1 MAIPAK
7 YSKDFQRLGID
18 GDDFITLM
26 ECADHALHNKRIR
39 ESLGNHLDLNDTYLD
54 ELAGKLRA
62 FMNPEG
68 NDDAND

>member
-1 MAIPAK
+1 MTIPAK

-18 GDDFITLM
+18 GSDFLTLM
-26 ECADHALHNKRIR
+26 ECADHALHNTRLR
-39 ESLGNHLDLNDTYLD
+39 ESFGEHLDLDDTYLV

-68 NDDAND
+68 NDNAND